1 MWRLSQD
8 PPCDLLT
15 VHYHE
20 GMQQPRHILLPVRG
34 GLHADLAAELAV
46 ALARDW
52 GGSVTILRVIP
63 EYVPE
68 DEAAIESD
76 AFRALWEGRYP
87 DVVQVKSVVAGSVRD
102 CILQEGAAHDLL
114 VMGATATSRSY
125 PYPFGKLGEE
135 IAERASCPVL
145 IAKTER
151 RMAVDEIGVPP
162 GGLPLVAGGER
173 ARDVSTIV
181 DKWFAE
187 NTFHSKEFAAI
198 GELVRLKEQQ
208 GSTISL
214 VLPTLNEEETI
225 GSIIECMQEE
235 LQRRYPLIDEM
246 IVIDSRSQDR
256 TATIAARHDVSVY
269 VHQDLMPEVGSYHGK
284 GEALWK
290 SLSVTRGD
298 IVAWIDTDIA
308 NIHPKFVYGI
318 LGPLLREPRIGYV
331 KGFYRRPLRQGDV
344 MHEASGGRVTELMAR
359 PLINMFY
366 PLLSGVIQPLSGE
379 YAGRRSVLEQ
389 VPFQTGYGVEIALLI
404 DILDRFGLNAIA
416 QVDLEKRIHRN
427 QSLAALS
434 RMSFAI
440 LQTVLRRL
448 ERQQQIELVTEV
460 GRTMKVIEQMRGGFH
475 LDVRYVEDHERSPI
489 AEVLLTAAGV

>member
-1 MWRLSQD
+1 M
-8 PPCDLLT
+8 
-15 VHYHE
+15 
-20 GMQQPRHILLPVRG
+20 
-34 GLHADLAAELAV
+34 
-46 ALARDW
+46 
-52 GGSVTILRVIP
+52 
-63 EYVPE
+63 
-68 DEAAIESD
+68 
-76 AFRALWEGRYP
+76 
-87 DVVQVKSVVAGSVRD
+87 
-102 CILQEGAAHDLL
+102 
-114 VMGATATSRSY
+114 
-125 PYPFGKLGEE
+125 
-135 IAERASCPVL
+135 
-145 IAKTER
+145 
-151 RMAVDEIGVPP
+151 
-162 GGLPLVAGGER
+162 ER
-173 ARDVSTIV
+173 ARDVPTVV

-208 GSTISL
+208 GLTISL

-225 GSIIECMQEE
+225 GPIISCMQEE
-235 LQRRYPLIDEM
+235 LQRRFPLIDEL

-256 TATIAARHDVSVY
+256 TTTIATAHGVPVY
-269 VHQDLMPEVGSYHGK
+269 VHQDLLPEAGSHHGK

-290 SLSVTRGD
+290 SLSVTTGD
-298 IVAWIDTDIA
+298 IVAWIDTDIE

-344 MHEASGGRVTELMAR
+344 LHEASGGRVTELMAR

-379 YAGRRSVLEQ
+379 YAGRRSILEQ

-404 DILDRFGLNAIA
+404 DILERFGLNAIA

-434 RMSFAI
+434 RMSFVI

-460 GRTMKVIEQMRGGFH
+460 GRTMKVIEQARGSFH
-475 LDVRYVEDHERSPI
+475 LDLRQVEDHERPPMTE
-489 AEVLLTAAGV
+489 ALLAAAAR